1 MTGTQARRPKLLLSS
16 MYDRLLAEYG
26 PQGWWPAETDFEM
39 LVGAVLTQNTAWT
52 NVERAL
58 TNMKKAGALNAAA
71 LRDTD
76 LERLAA
82 MIHPSG
88 YFNAKARKLRAL
100 GEFLARYD
108 DDLIRLFRSKPLL
121 ELRKELLAVFGIGA
135 ETADSMLLYAGGL
148 PIFVIDSYTLRV
160 LDRMR
165 SGSRELKYETA
176 QRLFHRD
183 KGIDPERHYG
193 EFHALIVAHGKDTC
207 RARDP
212 ACDQCPV
219 LDMCRTG
226 PQTVA

>member
-39 LVGAVLTQNTAWT
+39 LVGAVLTQNTTWT

-58 TNMKKAGALNAAA
+58 TNMKKADA

-121 ELRKELLAVFGIGA
+121 ELRKELLAVFGIGP

-165 SGSRELKYETA
+165 SGGRELKYETA

-207 RARDP
+207 RASDP

-226 PQTVA
+226 PRTVA